1 MHKLFIYA
9 KLFHIGLFI
18 INLSCLIF
26 NIYKIFTHPST
37 SNSIFIYLLGAII
50 CALGT
55 LITFILM
62 IRELLK

>member
-26 NIYKIFTHPST
+26 NIYKIFTHT
-37 SNSIFIYLLGAII
+37 SNQQQYFHLRPA
-50 CALGT
+50 
-55 LITFILM
+55 M
-62 IRELLK
+62 EL